1 MPYCCIVA
9 SELRLLTGIWSS
21 LCIGLRIKTCLLSPS
36 LKITVLIRNSS
47 LWIAIQSRSLRGN
60 CLPGSKALGGKFSWG
75 SQRVPRLAPAAQQ
88 FATTTLSTGGGNILK
103 ALFTVLAKH
112 CATNYRAGR
121 TPIRGPARVVLLP
134 AKDCSSVDG
143 YFRDEISMATHAG
156 AACDASLHVR

>member
-1 MPYCCIVA
+1 MWA
-9 SELRLLTGIWSS
+9 ERSSAEQEEGELRYKS
-21 LCIGLRIKTCLLSPS
+21 
-36 LKITVLIRNSS
+36 TVRPHVGVRAIMVARNY
-47 LWIAIQSRSLRGN
+47 R
-60 CLPGSKALGGKFSWG
+60 KFSWG